1 MTTFLVVQKAAMEPN
16 PLKCLEGICIGMA
29 GKSSNATQSSET
41 ASRNL

>member
-16 PLKCLEGICIGMA
+16 PLKCLEGIRIGMA
-29 GKSSNATQSSET
+29 GKSSNATQSSEK